1 MSKFEEL
8 TAKLQELFELD
19 KADLDFGIHRI
30 IKQKHGQIKRYLE
43 STLPQK
49 VKSVLSDLSRA
60 QNSERLEE
68 LRARIQ
74 EEFGRRAFDDNG
86 TLADPA
92 AQQDEMGR
100 QYLALLEAS
109 GESRDLERI
118 EAEVYSHLYDFFSRY
133 YEDGDFISLRRSSN
147 KSKYAIGYN
156 GEEVLLHWANKDQ
169 YYIKSTEDMK
179 DYTFTL
185 EQGGRAYRVH
195 FKLTR
200 MDAVQN
206 NNQAKR
212 LFVIDDETD
221 IQESDSVLVIPF
233 HFKEFTGR
241 TPNNRQLV
249 AELEIVLN
257 AKMSPVWKERLAADD
272 PTYTGDDGR
281 TVLQKHLQNYTRKNT
296 SDYFI
301 HKDLGGFLNT
311 ELDFYIKN
319 EVMYLDDVDDRPANY
334 LEAEIRK
341 IKAIRLIAK
350 DLIAFL
356 AQFED
361 FQKKLWLKK
370 KFVYDTQYCITLDR
384 VPETLYADIA
394 ANDAQRAEWVRLFAI
409 DQIQAANGD
418 LLEGGSPAY
427 SEPLT
432 VEFLKANPFLVLD
445 TAFFDADFKYRLL
458 ATIEDIDAQLDGLLI
473 HSENFQAL
481 NLLQER
487 YKQQVKCIYIDPP
500 FNLGE
505 TADYLYKVD
514 YKDSTWMTLLE
525 NRSRLSRHLLRKS
538 GSKMIRCNHDGNML
552 VRMLMN
558 SLFGSQNYRNEIIV
572 RRAEESKGDLN
583 KQFAGVKSIT
593 VNYDNLYWYS
603 NHQDTRFGRF
613 LKPTGEKQSQS
624 HWHSFWKAENRPNL
638 RYDILGIDLNN
649 HYGQWM
655 WKRERAYR
663 AVQNYI
669 EYENNRKKTGIDLD
683 SYWEQN
689 AEDYYNKHSVNLE
702 FIKRDGDGYSSI
714 KYWIPPRAQVMADN
728 NWLDIKG
735 YANKW
740 GFKTEN
746 SEGLLKRIIETL
758 SDERDFVLDYFA
770 GSGTTACVSHK
781 LRRKWITVEMG
792 DHFDFILHQRIRHVL
807 FGDQSGVSKD
817 VEWYG
822 GGFFKYM
829 RLESYEDTLNNLEVE
844 DRQQDLLGL
853 PDAVQEQYLLGYMLD
868 LETRGS
874 LLGLGRFE
882 NPFDTTLKIYNR
894 QTGKAEPKPIDLPET
909 FNYLLGLRV
918 REVKRRDGFLTV
930 EGENPAGETVL
941 IIWRNVTEQDNA
953 ALERF
958 VVETLRINTA
968 DTEYHAIYI
977 NGDTTLNDPHK
988 KILLTE
994 EAFNALMFDQR
1005 GLL

>member
-60 QNSERLEE
+60 QNTERLEE
-68 LRARIQ
+68 LRTHIQ

-147 KSKYAIGYN
+147 KNKYAIGYN

-185 EQGGRAYRVH
+185 EQGGCAYRVH

-212 LFVIDDETD
+212 LFVIDDETE

-249 AELEIVLN
+249 AELETVLN
-257 AKMSPVWKERLAADD
+257 AKMSPVWKERLAAAD

-384 VPETLYADIA
+384 VPEALYPDIA

-409 DQIQAANGD
+409 DEIKAEQLGQV
-418 LLEGGSPAY
+418 AY
-427 SEPLT
+427 SDPLT

-458 ATIEDIDAQLDGLLI
+458 AAIEDIDAQLDGLLI

-487 YKQQVKCIYIDPP
+487 YKEQVVC
-500 FNLGE
+500 
-505 TADYLYKVD
+505 LY
-514 YKDSTWMTLLE
+514 
-525 NRSRLSRHLLRKS
+525 
-538 GSKMIRCNHDGNML
+538 
-552 VRMLMN
+552 
-558 SLFGSQNYRNEIIV
+558 
-572 RRAEESKGDLN
+572 
-583 KQFAGVKSIT
+583 
-593 VNYDNLYWYS
+593 
-603 NHQDTRFGRF
+603 
-613 LKPTGEKQSQS
+613 
-624 HWHSFWKAENRPNL
+624 
-638 RYDILGIDLNN
+638 
-649 HYGQWM
+649 
-655 WKRERAYR
+655 
-663 AVQNYI
+663 
-669 EYENNRKKTGIDLD
+669 
-683 SYWEQN
+683 
-689 AEDYYNKHSVNLE
+689 
-702 FIKRDGDGYSSI
+702 
-714 KYWIPPRAQVMADN
+714 
-728 NWLDIKG
+728 
-735 YANKW
+735 
-740 GFKTEN
+740 
-746 SEGLLKRIIETL
+746 
-758 SDERDFVLDYFA
+758 
-770 GSGTTACVSHK
+770 
-781 LRRKWITVEMG
+781 
-792 DHFDFILHQRIRHVL
+792 
-807 FGDQSGVSKD
+807 
-817 VEWYG
+817 
-822 GGFFKYM
+822 
-829 RLESYEDTLNNLEVE
+829 
-844 DRQQDLLGL
+844 
-853 PDAVQEQYLLGYMLD
+853 
-868 LETRGS
+868 
-874 LLGLGRFE
+874 
-882 NPFDTTLKIYNR
+882 
-894 QTGKAEPKPIDLPET
+894 
-909 FNYLLGLRV
+909 
-918 REVKRRDGFLTV
+918 
-930 EGENPAGETVL
+930 
-941 IIWRNVTEQDNA
+941 
-953 ALERF
+953 
-958 VVETLRINTA
+958 
-968 DTEYHAIYI
+968 
-977 NGDTTLNDPHK
+977 
-988 KILLTE
+988 
-994 EAFNALMFDQR
+994 
-1005 GLL
+1005 